1 MYIYNIVKV
10 VGGNVCKCKRICDI
24 DINIIILKLKKKI
37 RVMFKKSYISFECL
51 NIRLLSCI

>member
-1 MYIYNIVKV
+1 MYIYNIVRV

-37 RVMFKKSYISFECL
+37 RVMFKKVILVL
-51 NIRLLSCI
+51 NV